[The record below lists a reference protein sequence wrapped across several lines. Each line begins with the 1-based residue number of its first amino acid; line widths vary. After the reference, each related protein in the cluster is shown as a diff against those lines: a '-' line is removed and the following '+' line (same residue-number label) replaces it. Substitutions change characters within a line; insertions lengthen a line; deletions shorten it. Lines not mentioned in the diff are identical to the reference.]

1 MAMTMPMMATTI
13 MISMSVKARLKD
25 VECGAWSVERET

>member
-1 MAMTMPMMATTI
+1 MTMPMMDTTI

-25 VECGAWSVERET
+25 VERET